1 MGDGKIHVYFI
12 FLRPFLFEISQRRKE
27 EPKHVFR
34 ETVPEKGRMDGYTQ
48 GISQSTWGGLGPGLS
63 SELLTCLTH
72 WITLVQWVKFALW
85 WSYSTSSCGQTNN
98 CSLEAATSEPRPRG
112 GPQGPAWAGGPQSFS
127 EPCGQFLHCRGYD
140 SQQCGAMASSRM
152 WKKNTM
158 SHLLRQTC
166 TCVWT

>member
-48 GISQSTWGGLGPGLS
+48 GISQSTWGGWGPGLS
-63 SELLTCLTH
+63 SELLSCFTH

-85 WSYSTSSCGQTNN
+85 WSYSSSSCGQTNS
-98 CSLEAATSEPRPRG
+98 CSLEGATSEPRPRG
-112 GPQGPAWAGGPQSFS
+112 GLR
-127 EPCGQFLHCRGYD
+127 GQVGRRA
-140 SQQCGAMASSRM
+140 SQTPVASSHTAEATTPNSVGPRHLPECE
-152 WKKNTM
+152 KKYYEP
-158 SHLLRQTC
+158 SA
-166 TCVWT
+166 

>member
-48 GISQSTWGGLGPGLS
+48 GISQSTWGGWGPGLS
-63 SELLTCLTH
+63 SELLSCFTH

-85 WSYSTSSCGQTNN
+85 WSYSSSARPVARLT
-98 CSLEAATSEPRPRG
+98 AAAWRGPHPSPGPGVACVGKWAAELLRPLWPVLTLQRLRLPTVWG
-112 GPQGPAWAGGPQSFS
+112 HGIFQNV
-127 EPCGQFLHCRGYD
+127 
-140 SQQCGAMASSRM
+140 
-152 WKKNTM
+152 KKNTV

-166 TCVWT
+166 TRVCT